1 MQPKSLILLV
11 FALGCGVVAAIGVTR
26 MMADS
31 GDKDSIVGSD
41 VEPIYVALEDI
52 EMGKPISVEVIK
64 LEDWPKG
71 KAPAGALSQ
80 LEDVEDR
87 APRTKIYAGEPIL
100 DFKLLTKGEMG
111 DGADIMIPKDYRVV
125 PISVNEVSGGASM
138 ILPGNRVDVYLHV
151 KKCSEFKENMV
162 KQILQNVKVF
172 AVDNTWT
179 RMIDDQKTIR
189 AKTVSLLLLPVQA
202 MKVTLA
208 AKTGDLSLVLRSP
221 EDDLATEIQQVGVG
235 DLFGDSDLAD
245 TEKDS
250 DILYAEDTSAENKQ
264 NLLELLKGEAAGE
277 PAFPDRWEVRVLSG
291 LKLTDVALE
300 LVGDRASDSS
310 SDKTG
315 SSGFW
320 KMITPLDNST
330 EEPSFGARKRAE
342 KTAEDAEL
350 DGVKDGEEE
359 PDGDES
365 EQDLEDDG

>member
-11 FALGCGVVAAIGVTR
+11 LALGCGMVAAIGVTQ

-31 GDKDSIVGSD
+31 GDKKGTVNAG

-80 LEDVEDR
+80 LEDVEGR
-87 APRTKIYAGEPIL
+87 APRTKIFAGEPIL

-111 DGADIMIPKDYRVV
+111 DGADIMIPKKYRLV
-125 PISVNEVSGGASM
+125 PVRVDEVSGGASM

-151 KKCSEFKENMV
+151 KKCSEFRQSMV

-189 AKTVSLLLLPVQA
+189 AKTVSLLLLPPQA
-202 MKVTLA
+202 MKITLA
-208 AKTGDLSLVLRSP
+208 AKTGELSLVLRSP
-221 EDDLATEIQQVGVG
+221 EDDQATEVEQVGVG
-235 DLFGDSDLAD
+235 DLFSDSELAD

-250 DILYAEDTSAENKQ
+250 DILYAEAMSAENKQ
-264 NLLELLKGEAAGE
+264 NLLELLKGEAAGV
-277 PAFPDRWEVRVLSG
+277 PASPERWQVRLLSG
-291 LKLTDVALE
+291 QKLTDVALE
-300 LVGDRASDSS
+300 LAGDRASGSS
-310 SDKTG
+310 SDETG

-320 KMITPLDNST
+320 KMTKPLDYST
-330 EEPSFGARKRAE
+330 EEPSSGAEKGIE
-342 KTAEDAEL
+342 KTAEDAEP
-350 DGVKDGEEE
+350 DGEKKKEE
-359 PDGDES
+359 PDGDEP
-365 EQDLEDDG
+365 EQHPEDDS